1 LSKTTDNITNAER
14 ALWAAEALGNFKAS
28 HPCDSD
34 DVANIKDLITDLLH
48 LARRDH
54 GLSADEL
61 YHLTRSAA
69 DMNFAETIE
78 DEEE

>member
-1 LSKTTDNITNAER
+1 MSKTTDNITNAER
-14 ALWAAEALGNFKAS
+14 ALWAAEALGTFKAS

-78 DEEE
+78 DKEE